1 MVTAPA
7 ALAERQARQADLRA
21 AGLDWLTVGLL
32 IGMLYSLTGAIHEV
46 RWVEGTGFVI
56 WAGLAGCLVSVFLGR
71 SRLPAWLCWA
81 VAVVLGL
88 ELVLLAV
95 GNIWPPVSYVLAD
108 LEALPAWLQAV
119 RWQPTWALSSPV
131 MPETTAYVS
140 RQLAAIGARLYTWLY
155 RVWIGEE
162 AGDRRVWLLLVS
174 TGAYLLGW
182 LAAWE
187 VFRRA
192 RPSVAVVAIGTAVGV
207 HSFMAGLRPNWVLA
221 FLGLSALFLA
231 RATARAFELRWLRAG
246 ADYSDELVTL
256 ATFVGIGLS
265 VLVVLTAPLVPV
277 FTSRSTYEAFWRL
290 VRRPWS
296 KVEDTTGRAFSG
308 LNSPGR
314 TDSLFGGSGRAA
326 REYGDSHDIGESVP
340 LGNAVVMYVQTSDP
354 APEPWISEF
363 RGYGA
368 VSAPQR
374 HWRAATYDTYTGL
387 GWHNASKQ
395 ERQWEAGVPLPGE
408 LGSPRKEL
416 RQRYRLIAAGST
428 LFAAGQPWKLEQAA
442 TLVERAP
449 GDLIA
454 LQGRVYSYTV
464 ISLVPDVTVAE
475 LAAAGEDYPD
485 WIRERYLALPPL
497 PERVVELARE
507 ITGAAQTPYDK
518 ARAVEVYLRQ
528 LPYDL
533 SVERPA
539 SGDVVDYFLFDVRKG
554 FCDYYASAMAVL
566 LRAVGVP
573 TRLAVGYARGTYDQR
588 TGEWVVTEQD
598 AHAWVEV
605 FFPGIG
611 WVEFE
616 PTPSQEVFTYPLG
629 DLSRPRNPAVPTPA
643 IPRASWRLPLDVRGV
658 RLALGAGLALW
669 ALAVL
674 VAKGIQRAR
683 LGPKE
688 RIAEAYAGAT
698 RALARLGL
706 APSPA
711 ETAREFYERASRSL
725 GREAIVVMTPWDRQ
739 WVWQPGDLARPLR
752 RLAWLYERAL
762 FSREKASIALAREA
776 KQLASKVRWQVLALW
791 VAQRLGE

>member
-1 MVTAPA
+1 
-7 ALAERQARQADLRA
+7 
-21 AGLDWLTVGLL
+21 
-32 IGMLYSLTGAIHEV
+32 
-46 RWVEGTGFVI
+46 
-56 WAGLAGCLVSVFLGR
+56 
-71 SRLPAWLCWA
+71 
-81 VAVVLGL
+81 
-88 ELVLLAV
+88 
-95 GNIWPPVSYVLAD
+95 
-108 LEALPAWLQAV
+108 
-119 RWQPTWALSSPV
+119 
-131 MPETTAYVS
+131 
-140 RQLAAIGARLYTWLY
+140 
-155 RVWIGEE
+155 
-162 AGDRRVWLLLVS
+162 
-174 TGAYLLGW
+174 
-182 LAAWE
+182 
-187 VFRRA
+187 
-192 RPSVAVVAIGTAVGV
+192 
-207 HSFMAGLRPNWVLA
+207 
-221 FLGLSALFLA
+221 
-231 RATARAFELRWLRAG
+231 
-246 ADYSDELVTL
+246 
-256 ATFVGIGLS
+256 
-265 VLVVLTAPLVPV
+265 
-277 FTSRSTYEAFWRL
+277 
-290 VRRPWS
+290 
-296 KVEDTTGRAFSG
+296 
-308 LNSPGR
+308 
-314 TDSLFGGSGRAA
+314 
-326 REYGDSHDIGESVP
+326 
-340 LGNAVVMYVQTSDP
+340 
-354 APEPWISEF
+354 
-363 RGYGA
+363 
-368 VSAPQR
+368 
-374 HWRAATYDTYTGL
+374 
-387 GWHNASKQ
+387 
-395 ERQWEAGVPLPGE
+395 
-408 LGSPRKEL
+408 
-416 RQRYRLIAAGST
+416 
-428 LFAAGQPWKLEQAA
+428 
-442 TLVERAP
+442 
-449 GDLIA
+449 
-454 LQGRVYSYTV
+454 
-464 ISLVPDVTVAE
+464 VPDVTVAE

-629 DLSRPRNPAVPTPA
+629 DLSGPRNPAVPTPA